1 MFLHIDRH
9 LNLTF
14 KSAPYK
20 NKKIFSNYPLS
31 FTMPEVGRGQDVVG
45 GLRGTVDSSGHTGE
59 TPAIRLHYLPALY
72 TL

>member
-9 LNLTF
+9 LNLTL

-45 GLRGTVDSSGHTGE
+45 GLEGTVDSSGHTGE
-59 TPAIRLHYLPALY
+59 TPAIIVHYLPALY